1 MYIYDVV
8 VIGGGPAGM
17 ISAGKASSLNKNVIL
32 LEKNPSLG
40 NKLLI
45 TGGGRCNVTNI
56 NSDLK
61 KIYKKAGKY
70 LYSTYSQFN
79 IEDTLDFFHNMGMD
93 TKIEEYGRVF
103 PISNRSQTVLGL
115 LTDYMKKNNVK
126 IECNTKVLKI
136 EKENE
141 IFNVYTDKGI
151 IYAKSCIVST
161 GGLSHPET
169 GSTGDG
175 FNWLRDLGHNIIKPN
190 MALVPIALKEKY
202 AKYMPGLALDD
213 VKVTIYVDNIK
224 EFAKRGRILFTHV
237 GLSGPM
243 ILNMSKRIGELL
255 NQGIVTISLD
265 IYPSYDIGTLRKKL
279 NDILMENNNKTIGNT
294 LHKFI
299 PKSLVNTILEVA
311 DIDSNIYCH
320 SLKKESRY
328 MIVDSIKNLRLTV
341 NNLLGKDKAI
351 VSSGGVDI
359 DEINFNTME
368 SKKIKGLY
376 VVGDM
381 LDIDRP
387 SGGYS
392 LQLCWST
399 GYVAGIHC

>member
-1 MYIYDVV
+1 
-8 VIGGGPAGM
+8 
-17 ISAGKASSLNKNVIL
+17 
-32 LEKNPSLG
+32 
-40 NKLLI
+40 
-45 TGGGRCNVTNI
+45 
-56 NSDLK
+56 
-61 KIYKKAGKY
+61 
-70 LYSTYSQFN
+70 
-79 IEDTLDFFHNMGMD
+79 
-93 TKIEEYGRVF
+93 
-103 PISNRSQTVLGL
+103 
-115 LTDYMKKNNVK
+115 MKKKNLK
-126 IECNTKVLKI
+126 IQCNTKVLKI

-320 SLKKESRY
+320 SLKKESSY

-359 DEINFNTME
+359 DEVNFNTME